1 MVRTSFKGRLFEKRR
16 PFNTASIQKETE
28 RVLRRYADLGTNAL
42 RESTPKDTGNTGSK
56 WESRVTV
63 TAGGARIAWSN
74 TNENDGVQIA
84 LILQYG
90 HGTGTG
96 GYVEGTDYINP
107 ALKPVFEQI
116 KDALLR
122 EVTDIA
128 KFH

>member
-1 MVRTSFKGRLFEKRR
+1 MVRTSFKGRLFETGRLFD
-16 PFNTASIQKETE
+16 PQTVIASIE
-28 RVLRRYADLGTNAL
+28 RVLRRYAEQGTEAL
-42 RESTPKDTGNTGSK
+42 RAETPKDTGNTGSK
-56 WESRVTV
+56 WKSRIEATG
-63 TAGGARIAWSN
+63 ASARITWSN

-84 LILQYG
+84 VILQYG

-116 KDALLR
+116 KDALLQ